1 MLRSLRIIAVLAGKD
16 LLILGRSKATL
27 AVIFLPGIVLYTI
40 FTNIFSGPAG
50 TGRPFRVAVVDED
63 RSEAS
68 RQMIESLTAT
78 NMKVI
83 QTLDGTPEGPPL
95 TAEAAINSIRRRG
108 TYRVALVIP
117 KGYHESP
124 NMLHRPDRH
133 QGVVMYYDE
142 LEPIEPQIVG
152 GLVQMAAG
160 RQLFTSMFNIG
171 KKAKPATSE
180 PAEPDERMLV
190 KIDRKTVQVKRMK
203 NAAEH
208 AFLAGIVPMFLLF
221 SAAGAAR
228 GILDSIKSGE
238 VRRLTA
244 APIHS
249 AHLLLGGLTN
259 MLLVQM
265 VQCYVMYIYAWLV
278 FDVEI
283 WKITGGL
290 FAVTFST
297 AAATIGFGLFIGA
310 LCKTPE
316 QIDAV
321 GTIVILAMSAIGG
334 SMVPRHV
341 MPEWMQKFGL
351 LTINGWS
358 YDAFMSV
365 LSFEGIAGL
374 AKPCG
379 VLLGVAAVSAIIGSA
394 LLGKRM
400 RNGPTA

>member
-1 MLRSLRIIAVLAGKD
+1 MLRSLRIIAIIAGKD

-27 AVIFLPGIVLYTI
+27 AVIFLPGIVLYTV

-63 RSEAS
+63 QSDAS
-68 RQMIESLTAT
+68 RQMIESLSAT

-83 QTLDGTPEGPPL
+83 RTMDGTEGSPPL
-95 TAEAAINSIRRRG
+95 TAEAAIDAIRRRG

-117 KGYHESP
+117 KGFHESP
-124 NMLHRPDRH
+124 NMLHRPDH
-133 QGVVMYYDE
+133 HAGIVMYYDE

-171 KKAKPATSE
+171 KEKPATSG
-180 PAEPDERMLV
+180 PAELDERMLV

-238 VRRLTA
+238 IRRLTA

-249 AHLLLGGLTN
+249 SHLLLGGLTN

-265 VQCYVMYIYAWLV
+265 IQCYVMYIYAWLV
-278 FDVEI
+278 FDVAI
-283 WKITGGL
+283 WQITGGL
-290 FAVTFST
+290 FAVTLCT
-297 AAATIGFGLFIGA
+297 AAATIGFGLFLGA
-310 LCKTPE
+310 LCRTPE

-351 LTINGWS
+351 FTINGQS

-365 LSFEGIAGL
+365 LSFEGLAGL
-374 AKPCG
+374 ARPCG
-379 VLLGVAAVSAIIGSA
+379 VLLAVAAVSAIIGSA
-394 LLGKRM
+394 LLGRRM
-400 RNGPTA
+400 RSGPTA